1 MTTSAQFQST
11 DEATHLESMK
21 SFSDIIIFGN
31 AAASAGHPLVQNWPQ
46 MRGALLMFER
56 ASADIEQLTEATF
69 TTAFPQN
76 FAALDPTKKALFPN
90 SKVYDM
96 ARSNVWRFLAC
107 IGHIDD
113 PWEELRMMI
122 RQAGRQAE
130 IELHWGALKT
140 AALKDGL
147 APSEIRSA
155 WVWSLPAEAKG
166 GHPRQSLRR
175 AVTVFNRI
183 FDIPDASASGL
194 LPPCKISA
202 PTVHDCR
209 GRAPVQ
215 LPNKLLI
222 YQESTETKAG
232 NALSPVWRAIDSA
245 GTFNLPEDPSADD
258 ILAPDV
264 WSNIKDLPR
273 RVTGVADTT
282 WCQYLTRAKRILL
295 RHATR
300 PNQMIERSFLP

>member
-1 MTTSAQFQST
+1 MTTSAQFHST

-21 SFSDIIIFGN
+21 SFSDIITFGN
-31 AAASAGHPLVQNWPQ
+31 AAASAGQPLVQNWPQ

-69 TTAFPQN
+69 KTAFPQN

-90 SKVYDM
+90 SKVYDI
-96 ARSNVWRFLAC
+96 ARSQVWRLLAC

-122 RQAGRQAE
+122 RRAGRQAE

-140 AALKDGL
+140 AAIKDGL
-147 APSEIRSA
+147 APSEIRSE
-155 WVWSLPAEAKG
+155 WVWSLPAEAEG
-166 GHPRQSLRR
+166 GHRRQRLRR

-183 FDIPDASASGL
+183 LDIPEASASGL
-194 LPPCKISA
+194 LPPYKISA
-202 PTVHDCR
+202 PTVHDSQ

-215 LPNKLLI
+215 LPGRLLR
-222 YQESTETKAG
+222 YQENAGGKAG
-232 NALSPVWRAIDSA
+232 SALSPVWRAIDSA
-245 GTFNLPEDPSADD
+245 GTFDLPEDPSADD
-258 ILAPDV
+258 MLAPDV
-264 WSNIKDLPR
+264 WSNIEHLPR
-273 RVTGVADTT
+273 RITGVADTT
-282 WCQYLTRAKRILL
+282 WRQYLTRAKRILL

-300 PNQMIERSFLP
+300 PNQIIERSCLP

>member
-1 MTTSAQFQST
+1 MAISAQLQST
-11 DEATHLESMK
+11 DEATLLEGMK
-21 SFSDIIIFGN
+21 SFSDIISFGN
-31 AAASAGHPLVQNWPQ
+31 AAASAGQPLVENWSQ

-56 ASADIEQLTEATF
+56 ASSDIEQLTEATF
-69 TTAFPQN
+69 TAMFPKD
-76 FAALDPTKKALFPN
+76 FVALDPTKKTLFPN
-90 SKVYDM
+90 SRAYNM
-96 ARSNVWRFLAC
+96 ARSQVWRLLAC

-122 RQAGRQAE
+122 RRAGRQAE

-175 AVTVFNRI
+175 AVTVFNRM

-222 YQESTETKAG
+222 YQENAEINTG
-232 NALSPVWRAIDSA
+232 NALSLVWRAIDSA

-300 PNQMIERSFLP
+300 PRPIRQTPVAS